1 MNPEAVEWLEALTLE
16 ERGNYFSAPIGVM
29 GVLYTLKN
37 DHEFT
42 NGDGNCYVCLAAR
55 KYGELVII

>member
-1 MNPEAVEWLEALTLE
+1 MNPEAVEWLEALTVE
-16 ERGNYFSAPIGVM
+16 ERGFWFKPPLCAM
-29 GVLYTLKN
+29 GSLYSLKP

-42 NGDGNCYVCLAAR
+42 SPSGDCYVCLAAR